1 MYTCNYEFK
10 DALTIVHAKLISKKE
25 TDK

>member
-10 DALTIVHAKLISKKE
+10 DARTIVHAKLISKKE